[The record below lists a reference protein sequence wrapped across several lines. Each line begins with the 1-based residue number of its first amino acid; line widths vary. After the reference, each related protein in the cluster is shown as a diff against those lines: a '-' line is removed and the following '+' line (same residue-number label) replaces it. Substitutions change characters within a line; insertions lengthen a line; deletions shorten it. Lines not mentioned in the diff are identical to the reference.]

1 MNQVP
6 SHTILAVNDRTD
18 QLELLTSTIALAEY
32 TVLKA
37 TNPTAAI
44 RLAVEQQPD
53 LIVIEVSKHQT
64 AQDLYRRIRS
74 NKEIAET
81 PILLVGSKAES
92 SQRLCDG
99 PIERRF
105 LRTSV

>member
-1 MNQVP
+1 MNQGP

-37 TNPTAAI
+37 INPTAAV

-53 LIVIEVSKHQT
+53 LIVIDVSKNQ
-64 AQDLYRRIRS
+64 AALDLYRRIRS
-74 NKEIAET
+74 VKEIA
-81 PILLVGSKAES
+81 
-92 SQRLCDG
+92 
-99 PIERRF
+99 
-105 LRTSV
+105 